1 MTQRFFREVLCPGCK
16 IKISVKMILSRRDDV
31 RRMGMVVYHCPQC
44 DVETIRH
51 FILSAGPSGRDNAG
65 CIHLM
70 KSYRTALE
78 GRLPGACGSS
88 CRASFARGDRLHETK
103 LIGSRCRSSGPR
115 IWFIPV
121 IHALSKV

>member
-16 IKISVKMILSRRDDV
+16 IKMSVKMILPRRDDV

-70 KSYRTALE
+70 KSYRTAHHFHARGALT
-78 GRLPGACGSS
+78 GRLRLFMPRKL
-88 CRASFARGDRLHETK
+88 RARRPLARN
-103 LIGSRCRSSGPR
+103 
-115 IWFIPV
+115 
-121 IHALSKV
+121 